1 MVRRLVTTSL
11 LLSILTAPG
20 ASGAAPDKCP
30 AQGGTVRAAMAGS
43 PPTLDFVTSFAAQAR
58 DIGVYIYEGLVTID
72 DVRGAFPEFVAILQR
87 TALIDRNR
95 HWFGGES
102 VPVQTGAVLDRGL
115 QPRAALGR

>member
-1 MVRRLVTTSL
+1 MNTTPGFLVRRTCLVPIVL
-11 LLSILTAPG
+11 AVATALGPPQ
-20 ASGAAPDKCP
+20 ATNP
-30 AQGGTVRAAMAGS
+30 AGAGS
-43 PPTLDFVTSFAAQAR
+43 GRV
-58 DIGVYIYEGLVTID
+58 VTID

>member
-72 DVRGAFPEFVAILQR
+72 GHERVERDAE
-87 TALIDRNR
+87 
-95 HWFGGES
+95 
-102 VPVQTGAVLDRGL
+102 
-115 QPRAALGR
+115 PRVTRWRWRP